1 MLFLWRDNN
10 LRKILM
16 RSAMPLGED
25 KNISEVLIH
34 NLVGDNTG
42 NLLFQNSV
50 ARVIMTED
58 TEITTIN
65 VKRKFSQEEI
75 ERFNSEYEMFLI
87 PLANAF
93 RISFIDQFRYLTD
106 LVERLT
112 IPCVV
117 IGIGI
122 QRNLDATAWNYPY
135 DEAATE
141 FVKAVLNKSEI
152 IGIRGEL
159 TAEYLKRHG
168 FVPEK
173 DFTVIGCPSLYTYGD
188 MLPELNLPEL
198 TPKSKVSVNFKTMLR
213 PELYSFIRKE
223 IDKFEDCTFVT
234 QVIKE
239 IKAMYVGY
247 PHPEME
253 NGREV
258 PKDYPIHF
266 SNEMMTSNHMV
277 GFLDQTSWLNYLA
290 TRDFNFGSRIHGDI
304 SSLLAGTPCYI
315 FASDGRVKELAE
327 YHNIPHMS
335 LFDIKDDTDIFDL
348 YEKADYSLL
357 QKGHKQRVS
366 HYLDFLDKNGVKRI
380 DRDVLNSKDA
390 PFDRM
395 HQSVYGEIR
404 PFPTVSL
411 DEQERRIHEFIG
423 VMEAKEKNLKNRY
436 AEYRKDTTA
445 KLKENKAQQKKLEK
459 ELALIKSSK
468 FYKMKVKYD
477 AIKNKFR

>member
-1 MLFLWRDNN
+1 MWRDNN

-75 ERFNSEYEMFLI
+75 DRFNSEYEMFLI

-168 FVPEK
+168 FSV
-173 DFTVIGCPSLYTYGD
+173 FTPKTAHSKSLSSSHIRIIVSLYSPQFAT
-188 MLPELNLPEL
+188 
-198 TPKSKVSVNFKTMLR
+198 TPKAICSKLS
-213 PELYSFIRKE
+213 
-223 IDKFEDCTFVT
+223 
-234 QVIKE
+234 
-239 IKAMYVGY
+239 
-247 PHPEME
+247 
-253 NGREV
+253 
-258 PKDYPIHF
+258 
-266 SNEMMTSNHMV
+266 
-277 GFLDQTSWLNYLA
+277 
-290 TRDFNFGSRIHGDI
+290 
-304 SSLLAGTPCYI
+304 
-315 FASDGRVKELAE
+315 
-327 YHNIPHMS
+327 
-335 LFDIKDDTDIFDL
+335 
-348 YEKADYSLL
+348 
-357 QKGHKQRVS
+357 
-366 HYLDFLDKNGVKRI
+366 
-380 DRDVLNSKDA
+380 
-390 PFDRM
+390 
-395 HQSVYGEIR
+395 
-404 PFPTVSL
+404 
-411 DEQERRIHEFIG
+411 
-423 VMEAKEKNLKNRY
+423 
-436 AEYRKDTTA
+436 
-445 KLKENKAQQKKLEK
+445 
-459 ELALIKSSK
+459 SSK
-468 FYKMKVKYD
+468 
-477 AIKNKFR
+477 

>member
-1 MLFLWRDNN
+1 M
-10 LRKILM
+10 RKILM
-16 RSAMPLGED
+16 RSAMPFGED
-25 KNISEVLIH
+25 RSISEILIH

-65 VKRKFSQEEI
+65 VGRKFSEEEI

-87 PLANAF
+87 PLANAL
-93 RISFIDQFRYLTD
+93 RISFIKQFEYLTD

-135 DEAATE
+135 DDAAAA
-141 FVKAVLNKSEI
+141 FLKAVLNKSEM

-188 MLPELNLPEL
+188 MLPELKMLEL
-198 TPKSKVSVNFKTMLR
+198 TPKSKVSVNFKTLLR
-213 PELYSFIRKE
+213 PELYSFLRKE
-223 IDKFEDCTFVT
+223 SAKFEDCTFIT
-234 QVIKE
+234 QVVKE

-247 PHPEME
+247 PHPLEE
-253 NGREV
+253 KGISV
-258 PKDYPIHF
+258 PDDYPIHF
-266 SNEMMTSNHMV
+266 SNELMTSNHMV
-277 GFLDQTSWLNYLA
+277 GFLDETSWLEYLA

-315 FASDGRVKELAE
+315 FASDWRVKELAE

-348 YEKADYSLL
+348 YEKADYTLL
-357 QKGHKQRVS
+357 TKGHKERVS
-366 HYLDFLDKNGVKRI
+366 HYLDFLDKNGVKRL
-380 DRDVLNSKDA
+380 DRDVLNSKDT
-390 PFDRM
+390 PFDRI
-395 HQSVYGEIR
+395 HHAVYGEIR
-404 PFPTVSL
+404 PFPAVSL
-411 DEQERRIHEFIG
+411 DEQERRIHEFIT
-423 VMEAKEKNLKNRY
+423 VMEEKEQ
-436 AEYRKDTTA
+436 
-445 KLKENKAQQKKLEK
+445 KLKGEFTDFRRATSARLKEERAKQKKLEK
-459 ELALIKSSK
+459 ELAIIKSSK

-477 AIKNKFR
+477 AIKNMFH